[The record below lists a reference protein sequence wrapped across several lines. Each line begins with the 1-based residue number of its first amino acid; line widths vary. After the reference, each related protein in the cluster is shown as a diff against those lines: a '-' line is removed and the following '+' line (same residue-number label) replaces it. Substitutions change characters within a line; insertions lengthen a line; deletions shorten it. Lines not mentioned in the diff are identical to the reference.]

1 VLVVDDIADNRA
13 VAAGLLTPLG
23 FDVAEAANGREGVEV
38 AQRLLPDLVLM
49 DIVMPELDGLAATRL
64 LRQLEALRDVPIVAM
79 SASVSA
85 SDSEQSL
92 AAGMNAFLAK
102 PLDADKLLGQ
112 IARLLQLEWIYG
124 PEQAAAPSDERT
136 IVAPPAEELEVL
148 YRMAQV
154 GSMRE
159 IIAQAERLATL
170 GEPYRAFASQLGA
183 LARGYQSKD
192 VLHLVEMYR
201 QRSMV
206 NHEMP

>member
-1 VLVVDDIADNRA
+1 MIKEALQRSGIVVI
-13 VAAGLLTPLG
+13 
-23 FDVAEAANGREGVEV
+23 AEAHDGREAVELSLHF
-38 AQRLLPDLVLM
+38 RPDVVLM

-64 LRQLEALRDVPIVAM
+64 LRQLDAFRDVPILAM

-112 IARLLQLEWIYG
+112 IARLLPLEWIYG
-124 PEQAAAPSDERT
+124 PEQGAAPLDERA

-148 YRMAQV
+148 YRVVQA
-154 GSMRE
+154 GNMRE
-159 IIAQAERLATL
+159 IIAQAERLTRL
-170 GEPYRAFASQLGA
+170 DERYRAFASQLSA

-192 VLHLVEMYR
+192 VLHLVEVYR
-201 QRSMV
+201 QRSLAT
-206 NHEMP
+206 HDTP